1 MKFFNIDEAL
11 KLPQIFNV
19 MHNALDELYAKRDEE
34 FQKSNPL
41 KEIYKMVPL
50 NTFQKSFG
58 SSTGFKQAF
67 EQTVDYASYPGFT
80 NGDGFKTVVS
90 YKPFNGKVVF
100 TWQTLL
106 EADPSGISETLK
118 DYQVAWQR
126 QLVQYGMYALVAFFG
141 NKIYDPVA
149 KTYLKIVS
157 ADTTDGDPMGDVHN
171 PVFTNAHTIV
181 KTEGMTSAEFNA
193 AKQSNKY
200 YIPVKLDGTDPLAY
214 AKIADGLNQIK
225 TAMNKLKDDNNQYA
239 GLRGR
244 KKIVAT
250 EDARLNGALRSIL
263 AADDFSAAVGKPT
276 LNLVKD
282 GFDTYFT
289 PYLEGNP
296 DQPIPQFATDANA
309 GYAKGLL
316 MLDPEYNNANK
327 GPMMV
332 ERLGF
337 SMKAVKTDDPEGIK
351 YLGKQAF
358 DFFCPSWR
366 GVAYIFIGTEAE
378 LDAIYNGGADAK
390 NAWANKATFTRINPV
405 AFASAVE
412 VVKTDTIDVQ
422 VVNTAD
428 KPVIT
433 DEKE

>member
-80 NGDGFKTVVS
+80 NGDGFRTVVS

-100 TWQTLL
+100 TWQTLM

-149 KTYLKIVS
+149 KTHLKIVS
-157 ADTTDGDPMGDVHN
+157 ADTRTGDPMDEVHN
-171 PVFTNAHTIV
+171 PVFYHEHTIV
-181 KTEGMTSAEFNA
+181 KQEGMSAQDIEDA
-193 AKQSNKY
+193 YQSNKY

-225 TAMNKLKDDNNQYA
+225 VAMNKLKDDNNQYA

-263 AADDFSAAVGKPT
+263 AADNFSDTVGKPT

-296 DQPIPQFATDANA
+296 DQPIPQFATTAD

-366 GVAYIFIGTEAE
+366 GVAYIFIGTEEE
-378 LDAIYNGGADAK
+378 LNTIYAGGADSK
-390 NAWANKATFTRINPV
+390 NAWANPATFTPITPV
-405 AFASAVE
+405 AFASAV
-412 VVKTDTIDVQ
+412 Q
-422 VVNTAD
+422 VVNKAEN
-428 KPVIT
+428 PVIT

>member
-1 MKFFNIDEAL
+1 
-11 KLPQIFNV
+11 
-19 MHNALDELYAKRDEE
+19 MHDALDELYAKRDEE
-34 FQKSNPL
+34 FQKDNPL
-41 KEIYKMVPL
+41 KHIYKMVPL
-50 NTFQKSFG
+50 NQFQKSFG

-67 EQTVDYASYPGFT
+67 EQTVDYATYPGFT
-80 NGDGFKTVVS
+80 NGDGFRTTVS

-106 EADPSGISETLK
+106 EADPAGISETLK
-118 DYQVAWQR
+118 DYQIAWQR
-126 QLVQYGMYALVAFFG
+126 QLVQYGMYALTAFFG
-141 NKIYDPVA
+141 GKVYDPVA
-149 KTYLKIVS
+149 KTYLKIQS

-171 PVFTNAHTIV
+171 PVFSKAHTIV
-181 KTEGMTSAEFNA
+181 KTEGMSAAEFNA

-200 YIPVKLDGTDPLAY
+200 YIDVKLDGSDPLAY
-214 AKIADGLNQIK
+214 AKIADGLHQIK
-225 TAMNKLKDDNNQYA
+225 VRMNKLKDDNNQYA

-244 KKIVAT
+244 KKLVCT
-250 EDARLNGALRSIL
+250 EDARLNGVIRSIL

-282 GFDTYFT
+282 GFDTYMT
-289 PYLEGNP
+289 PYLEGNT
-296 DQPIPQFATDANA
+296 DQPIPQFATDAID
-309 GYAKGLL
+309 GYAHGIL

-366 GVAYIFIGTEAE
+366 GVAYIYIGRPA
-378 LDAIYNGGADAK
+378 ANGNGAWNDIQ
-390 NAWANKATFTRINPV
+390 TFTEIVPMAFANPV
-405 AFASAVE
+405 
-412 VVKTDTIDVQ
+412 VVTNTTANP
-422 VVNTAD
+422 VNT
-428 KPVIT
+428 KPAAAAAAA
-433 DEKE
+433 E

>member
-34 FQKSNPL
+34 FQKDNPL
-41 KEIYKMVPL
+41 KHIYKVVPL
-50 NTFQKSFG
+50 NQFQKSFG

-80 NGDGFKTVVS
+80 NGNGFKTTVS

-106 EADPSGISETLK
+106 EADPAGISETLK

-126 QLVQYGMYALVAFFG
+126 QLVQYGMYALTAFFG
-141 NKIYDPVA
+141 GKVYDPVA
-149 KTYLKIVS
+149 KTWLKIQS
-157 ADTTDGDPMGDVHN
+157 ADTTDGDPMGDIKN
-171 PVFTNAHTIV
+171 PVFTNVHTIV
-181 KTEGMTSAEFNA
+181 RTEGMTDKVFND
-193 AKQSNKY
+193 AKQTNKY
-200 YIPVKLDGTDPLAY
+200 FINVKLDGTDPLAY
-214 AKIADGLNQIK
+214 AKIADGLHQIK
-225 TAMNKLKDDNNQYA
+225 VRMNKLKDDNNQYA

-244 KKIVAT
+244 KKLVST
-250 EDARLNGALRSIL
+250 EDARLNGVIRSIL
-263 AADDFSAAVGKPT
+263 AAEDFSTAVGKTT

-282 GFDTYFT
+282 GFDTYAT
-289 PYLEGNP
+289 PYLEGNI
-296 DQPIPQFATDANA
+296 DQPIPQFATTAD

-337 SMKAVKTDDPEGIK
+337 SMKAVKTDDPEGVK

-366 GVAYIFIGTEAE
+366 GVAYIYIGNPADDYDTTNADTKKKTE
-378 LDAIYNGGADAK
+378 
-390 NAWANKATFTRINPV
+390 WANPATFTEIKPV
-405 AFASAVE
+405 AFATAVE
-412 VVKTDTIDVQ
+412 VVNGAEPATTKT
-422 VVNTAD
+422 
-428 KPVIT
+428 
-433 DEKE
+433 EE

>member
-19 MHNALDELYAKRDEE
+19 MHNALDELYAKRQEE
-34 FQKSNPL
+34 FQKDNPL
-41 KEIYKMVPL
+41 KQIYKVVPL
-50 NTFQKSFG
+50 NQFQKSFG

-80 NGDGFKTVVS
+80 NGDGFRTTVS

-126 QLVQYGMYALVAFFG
+126 QLVQYGMYALTAFFG
-141 NKIYDPVA
+141 GKVFDPVA
-149 KTYLKIVS
+149 KTYLKIQS
-157 ADTTDGDPMGDVHN
+157 ADTVDGDPMSDVKN
-171 PVFTNAHTIV
+171 PVFTNKHTIV
-181 KTEGMTSAEFNA
+181 KKEGMSAAEITA
-193 AKQSNKY
+193 AHQSNKY
-200 YIPVKLDGTDPLAY
+200 YIDVKLDGTDPLAY
-214 AKIADGLNQIK
+214 AKIADALNQIK
-225 TAMNKLKDDNNQYA
+225 VRMNKLKDDNNQYA

-250 EDARLNGALRSIL
+250 EDARLNGMLRSIL

-296 DQPIPQFATDANA
+296 DQPIPQFATDAVD

-337 SMKAVKTDDPEGIK
+337 SMKAVKTDDPEGVK

-366 GVAYIFIGTEAE
+366 GIAYIHIGKPNGATGTWNDINTYTEIKPIAF
-378 LDAIYNGGADAK
+378 A
-390 NAWANKATFTRINPV
+390 NPV
-405 AFASAVE
+405 HVMNETATTT
-412 VVKTDTIDVQ
+412 VK
-422 VVNTAD
+422 
-428 KPVIT
+428 
-433 DEKE
+433 E

>member
-11 KLPQIFNV
+11 KLPQVFNV
-19 MHNALDELYAKRDEE
+19 MHNALDELYAKREEE

-50 NTFQKSFG
+50 NQFQKSFG

-67 EQTVDYASYPGFT
+67 EQTVDYASYPGFS
-80 NGDGFKTVVS
+80 NGDGFRTTIS
-90 YKPFNGKVVF
+90 YKPFNGKIVF

-106 EADPSGISETLK
+106 EADPSGIADTLK
-118 DYQVAWQR
+118 DYQIAWQR
-126 QLVQYGMYALVAFFG
+126 QLVQFGMFALTAFFG
-141 NKIYDPVA
+141 GKVFDKVS
-149 KTYLKIVS
+149 KTYLKIQS
-157 ADTTDGDPMGDVHN
+157 ADTTDGDPMGDEHN

-181 KTEGMTSAEFNA
+181 KQEGMTANDINA
-193 AKQSNKY
+193 AKQTNKY
-200 YIPVKLDGTDPLAY
+200 FINVKLDGSDPLAY
-214 AKIADGLNQIK
+214 AKLADGLNQIK
-225 TAMNKLKDDNNQYA
+225 VRMNKLKDDNNQYA

-244 KKIVAT
+244 KKIVST
-250 EDARLNGALRSIL
+250 EDARLNGALMSIL
-263 AADDFSAAVGKPT
+263 AADDFTSAVGKPT
-276 LNLVKD
+276 LNLVKN

-296 DQPIPQFATDANA
+296 DQAIPQFATDSTA
-309 GYAKGLL
+309 GYAKGML

-366 GVAYIFIGTEAE
+366 GIAYIYIGNPA
-378 LDAIYNGGADAK
+378 DVYGNGADATK
-390 NAWANKATFTRINPV
+390 AWANPATFTEITPV
-405 AFASAVE
+405 AFGTAVS
-412 VVKTDTIDVQ
+412 I
-422 VVNTAD
+422 VNTVNTKVTNTTAD
-428 KPVIT
+428 PVNT
-433 DEKE
+433 KAAQ